1 MESMSTKYF
10 VKRLKSDVLPLNLS
24 ADGHPLCIY
33 GNCHMPRH
41 RFRCCWCNLFHE
53 LLHPRYLAPYLKIL
67 RVFKEYL
74 LHNISYITPP
84 LPQLYCTETILSSV
98 QSYLIMN
105 NRVRIQTVIK
115 KNQKKIGS
123 FMNPNVFGPG
133 ARVLQLH
140 RESPFQA
147 FRKHL
152 FMSPSR
158 RKIIYKQCTSIYLIC
173 YIPPSPSSHTLLRAK
188 NIFE

>member
-10 VKRLKSDVLPLNLS
+10 VKRLKSDVSPLNLS

-115 KNQKKIGS
+115 KKSKKKSGRSWIRMFSDRELECCSYIGS
-123 FMNPNVFGPG
+123 HHSRLFG
-133 ARVLQLH
+133 
-140 RESPFQA
+140 
-147 FRKHL
+147 
-152 FMSPSR
+152 
-158 RKIIYKQCTSIYLIC
+158 
-173 YIPPSPSSHTLLRAK
+173 
-188 NIFE
+188 NISLCHPQGEK